1 MSKFGPWT
9 LSDTEAQRLEDYRRC
24 AKLLSKKASE
34 IDLLF
39 AQDAALAAGTTR
51 YVPHLY
57 VRLPELI
64 VCAAADLVLSQA
76 PRLKDASGQ
85 DARGPGGTP
94 AVQERLDALAKRS
107 RMWALSWRA
116 LKWTCALGDG
126 YLVVA
131 DVGGQDARGPSLPV
145 ITFRRAT
152 GSMARNVR
160 PEDSAARRAFLFQ
173 SSVNG
178 LDLYSEYTAGKIV
191 NRAYKG
197 GGETALPEGYLPQI
211 DTRETA
217 PLAVH
222 LGTLRG
228 DDDDEAF
235 GGSDVEAIEELV
247 FEIANR
253 LRQVKKILDRHA
265 EPAMNVPGGTLDE
278 NSSLDVSRKKVF
290 ERDAAGQGAEY
301 LVWQSQIEGAFMEI
315 DRMVDLALT
324 MTETPGVLF
333 GRGGDG
339 QAESGRALKFKLLS
353 GLGKARRS
361 GVMLKEGLE
370 EVARLAL
377 RREDI
382 LAGRTPGEYAVEC
395 VLPDTFIA
403 DEIETAQYVQTLRA
417 SQSMSV
423 RRAVEMGQGLSGDEL
438 EAEVAEIAAEAPAAP
453 AGGLGFG
460 V

>member
-9 LSDTEAQRLEDYRRC
+9 LTDAEAKRLEDYQRC

-34 IDLLF
+34 IDNLY
-39 AQDAALAAGTTR
+39 AADAAAASGTAR
-51 YVPHLY
+51 FVPHLY

-76 PRLKDASGQ
+76 PQLWDA
-85 DARGPGGTP
+85 GGTP
-94 AVQERLDALAKRS
+94 AVQERLDALARRS
-107 RMWALSWRA
+107 RMWALAWRA
-116 LKWTCALGDG
+116 VKWTCAMGDG
-126 YLVVA
+126 YLLVA
-131 DVGGQDARGPSLPV
+131 DVGGRDARGPSLPV

-160 PEDSAARRAFLFQ
+160 PEDPALRRAFLFQ
-173 SSVNG
+173 SAYNG

-191 NRAYKG
+191 QKAFKG
-197 GGETALPEGYLPQI
+197 GAETALPEGYLPEI
-211 DTRETA
+211 DTKELA

-228 DDDDEAF
+228 DEDDEAF

-247 FEIANR
+247 FEVANR

-265 EPAMNVPGGTLDE
+265 EPAMNVPGGVLDE
-278 NSSLDVSRKKVF
+278 NSVMDVSRKKVF

-315 DRMVDLALT
+315 DRMVDLALM

-333 GRGGDG
+333 GRGGEG

-353 GLGKARRS
+353 GLGKARRT
-361 GVMLKEGLE
+361 GAMLKEGFE

-382 LAGRTPGEYAVEC
+382 LAGRAPGEYAVEC

-417 SQSMSV
+417 AQSMSI
-423 RRAVEMGQGLSGDEL
+423 RRAVELGQGLSGDEL
-438 EAEVAEIAAEAPAAP
+438 EAEVAEIGAEAPAAP

-460 V
+460 A

>member
-1 MSKFGPWT
+1 MPNFGPWT
-9 LSDTEAQRLEDYRRC
+9 LTDAESQRLADYQRC
-24 AKLLSKKASE
+24 AKLLSKKASD
-34 IDLLF
+34 IDQLY
-39 AQDAALAAGTTR
+39 AADTAAAAGTTR
-51 YVPHLY
+51 FVPHLY

-76 PRLKDASGQ
+76 PTLKDA
-85 DARGPGGTP
+85 GGAP
-94 AVQERLDALAKRS
+94 AVQERLNALSKRS
-107 RMWALSWRA
+107 RMWALAWRA
-116 LKWTCALGDG
+116 IKWTCALGDG

-131 DVGGQDARGPSLPV
+131 DVAGGRDARAPASLPV

-152 GSMARNVR
+152 GSLARNVR
-160 PEDSAARRAFLFQ
+160 PEDSLARRAFLFQ
-173 SSVNG
+173 SAYNG

-191 NRAYKG
+191 NKAFKAG
-197 GGETALPEGYLPQI
+197 AETALPDGYAPEI
-211 DTRETA
+211 ATKEPA

-228 DDDDEAF
+228 DDDDESL

-247 FEIANR
+247 FEVANR

-278 NSSLDVSRKKVF
+278 NSALDISRKKVF
-290 ERDAAGQGAEY
+290 ERDAAGMGAEY

-315 DRMVDLALT
+315 DRMVDLALM

-333 GRGGDG
+333 GRGGEG

-361 GVMLKEGLE
+361 GAMLKEALE

-382 LAGRTPGEYAVEC
+382 LVGKTPGEYEIEC

-403 DEIETAQYVQTLRA
+403 DEIETAQYVQALRA
-417 SQSMSV
+417 AGSMSV
-423 RRAVEMGQGLSGDEL
+423 RRAVEVGQGLSGDEL
-438 EAEVAEIAAEAPAAP
+438 EAEVATIGEEAPAAP

-460 V
+460 A

>member
-1 MSKFGPWT
+1 MGRFGPWT
-9 LSDTEAQRLEDYRRC
+9 LTEAEERRMDGYRRC
-24 AKLLSKKASE
+24 AKLLSRRAAD
-34 IDLLF
+34 IDRLY
-39 AQDAALAAGTTR
+39 AADTAAALGTTR

-76 PRLKDASGQ
+76 PRLMEASGDPSIQ
-85 DARGPGGTP
+85 D
-94 AVQERLDALAKRS
+94 RLDALSARS
-107 RMWALSWRA
+107 RLWTTAWRA

-126 YLVVA
+126 YLVIA
-131 DVGGQDARGPSLPV
+131 DVMDSRQVSLPA

-160 PEDSAARRAFLFQ
+160 PEDPVSKRAYLFQ
-173 SSVNG
+173 SSFEG
-178 LDLYSEYTAGKIV
+178 IDLYSEYTAGRIV
-191 NRAYKG
+191 TQAFQG
-197 GGETALPEGYLPQI
+197 AEETSLPAGYHPEIATNEL
-211 DTRETA
+211 E

-228 DDDDEAF
+228 DEDDESF
-235 GGSDVEAIEELV
+235 GGSDVESIEEIV

-265 EPAMNVPGGTLDE
+265 EPAMNVPGGALDE
-278 NSSLDVSRKKVF
+278 NGSLDIQRRKVF

-301 LVWQSQIEGAFMEI
+301 LVWQSQIEGAFVEI
-315 DRMVDLALT
+315 DRMVDLALM

-333 GRGGDG
+333 GRGGAG
-339 QAESGRALKFKLLS
+339 QVESGRALKFRLLA
-353 GLGKARRS
+353 GLGKARRN
-361 GVMLKEGLE
+361 GAMLQDGLSSA
-370 EVARLAL
+370 ARLAL

-382 LAGRTPGEYAVEC
+382 LAGRTPGEYEIEC

-417 SQSMSV
+417 AGSMSV
-423 RRAVEMGQGLSGDEL
+423 RRAVEMGQGLIGGAL
-438 EAEVAEIAAEAPAAP
+438 ETEVSEIVAEAPQQY
-453 AGGLGFG
+453 GRIGF
-460 V
+460 VE

>member
-1 MSKFGPWT
+1 MGNFGPWT
-9 LSDTEAQRLEDYRRC
+9 LTDAEAQRLDDYRRC

-39 AQDAALAAGTTR
+39 AQDAANAAGTTR

-76 PRLKDASGQ
+76 PTLKDA
-85 DARGPGGTP
+85 GGTP

-116 LKWTCALGDG
+116 VKWTTALGDG

-131 DVGGQDARGPSLPV
+131 DVADSSLPAPRSSLPV

-173 SSVNG
+173 SAYRG
-178 LDLYSEYTAGKIV
+178 FDLYSEYTAGKIV
-191 NRAYKG
+191 NKAYKG
-197 GGETALPEGYLPQI
+197 GAETALPEGYLPQI
-211 DTRETA
+211 DTKETA

-228 DDDDEAF
+228 DDDEEAF

-333 GRGGDG
+333 GRGGEG

-361 GVMLKEGLE
+361 GAMLKEGLE

-382 LAGRTPGEYAVEC
+382 LAGRAPGEYAIEC
-395 VLPDTFIA
+395 ILPDTFIA
-403 DEIETAQYVQTLRA
+403 DELETAQYVQTLRA
-417 SQSMSV
+417 AQSMSV
-423 RRAVEMGQGLSGDEL
+423 RRAVELGQGLRGDAL
-438 EAEVAEIAAEAPAAP
+438 EAEVAEIANEAPAAP
-453 AGGLGFG
+453 AGGWGFG
-460 V
+460 A